1 MRPILLTP
9 LLAIPLLLAACGQSD
24 SDSAGG
30 VSADEARQ
38 LNQAAASTDINA
50 TTNVTDEVP

>member
-1 MRPILLTP
+1 MRHL
-9 LLAIPLLLAACGQSD
+9 LLALPLLLAACGQSD
-24 SDSAGG
+24 SDSAG

-38 LNQAAASTDINA
+38 LKPAAAAIDINA